1 MFKRCADGIELLDK
15 QIHELE
21 YPGMI
26 DERDLDWIGFDLV
39 HIKTEEELFSVPVF
53 VSEEYALEDMFL
65 FNELVYFLQIGL
77 VAFAIDNRNGLKQP
91 QILGIELALL
101 RREVIPRDFLT
112 GHWPDNLR
120 YNFLH

>member
-39 HIKTEEELFSVPVF
+39 HIKTEEEL
-53 VSEEYALEDMFL
+53 
-65 FNELVYFLQIGL
+65 
-77 VAFAIDNRNGLKQP
+77 
-91 QILGIELALL
+91 
-101 RREVIPRDFLT
+101 
-112 GHWPDNLR
+112 
-120 YNFLH
+120 